1 MTRLLI
7 AGGRVVDPLNNL
19 DGIAD
24 VLIED
29 GKIERVAPGCRRAQ
43 DLHRKDA

>member
-19 DGIAD
+19 DGTAD
-24 VLIED
+24 DLIEASS
-29 GKIERVAPGCRRAQ
+29 GRTTKRYRSS
-43 DLHRKDA
+43 RKEIL